1 MLPPNLFWIIG
12 RPQKMKNNNI
22 NSISDLAKLCAATKR
37 LNETLSALRLEV
49 IALLH
54 DKESLERE
62 NKYLRELL
70 ENE

>member
-1 MLPPNLFWIIG
+1 MDKQN
-12 RPQKMKNNNI
+12 KMKNKHNI
-22 NSISDLAKLCAATKR
+22 NSIADLAKLCIAAKR

-49 IALLH
+49 VALLH
-54 DKESLERE
+54 NKESLERE

>member
-1 MLPPNLFWIIG
+1 MA
-12 RPQKMKNNNI
+12 KADNNI
-22 NSISDLAKLCAATKR
+22 NSISDLAKLCATTKR

-54 DKESLERE
+54 GKESLERE

-70 ENE
+70 END